1 VCNVRSGRKVKIV
14 CRVGSSRNTA
24 TRKSRNTKALY
35 MKPWSTLCS
44 INSSHILNW
53 SSQLKSSQV
62 LHHSIYR
69 TPCMYI
75 YMYTSRILFLML
87 RPFHKFIINERRP
100 CWCTEVGACK
110 CVEVIALTAHAPCM
124 PTNCIILF
132 NLAWRH
138 CPLITG
144 RSFLIP
150 YSPLLCAD
158 GHVADVAIHVGMW
171 PYCRHFQ
178 LHIHFLTF
186 GSGWDFSPPCQ
197 WWQTMRLTLQVQHQN
212 CDVKVII
219 GQKWR
224 RLE

>member
-1 VCNVRSGRKVKIV
+1 
-14 CRVGSSRNTA
+14 
-24 TRKSRNTKALY
+24 
-35 MKPWSTLCS
+35 
-44 INSSHILNW
+44 
-53 SSQLKSSQV
+53 
-62 LHHSIYR
+62 
-69 TPCMYI
+69 
-75 YMYTSRILFLML
+75 ML
-87 RPFHKFIINERRP
+87 RPFHKFIINEWRP
-100 CWCTEVGACK
+100 LACWCTEVGACK

-144 RSFLIP
+144 QSFLIP

-186 GSGWDFSPPCQ
+186 GSGWDFSPLSVVANHEVDTSSSASELRCKSYK
-197 WWQTMRLTLQVQHQN
+197 RSK
-212 CDVKVII
+212 VKEARMVFM
-219 GQKWR
+219 
-224 RLE
+224 LLST